1 MRPRRQDRGNLDRLV
16 RRHAE
21 RDRIAD
27 ELHDTLLQGIHGLIW
42 KFQAL
47 AERLPPGHSVRAGMD
62 DALQAADRVLVEGR
76 DRVLDLRAGDDDGAP
91 LLLRLKRAVEEV
103 ALDPAVHLTATSRG
117 DEFELTPRVHSEVI
131 AIAADALRHAYRHSS
146 ARSIELLL
154 SFEKDELRVCI
165 AHDGTE
171 WSTDSDGTRAAPGRW
186 GLARLHERASSISS
200 DLRIAR
206 GTEGGSVMELSVPGS
221 IAFGLVP
228 QRRSL

>member
-1 MRPRRQDRGNLDRLV
+1 MRPRRQDRGSLDRLV
-16 RRHAE
+16 RHHAE

-76 DRVLDLRAGDDDGAP
+76 DRVLDLRAGDDGAP
-91 LLLRLKRAVEEV
+91 LLLRLKRAVEEI

-131 AIAADALRHAYRHSS
+131 AIAAEALRHAYRHSS

-171 WSTDSDGTRAAPGRW
+171 WSTESDGTRAAPGRW
-186 GLARLHERASSISS
+186 GLARLRERASSISS

-206 GTEGGSVMELSVPGS
+206 GAEGGSVMELSVPGS